1 MNNLKNK
8 NIFNN
13 FDFLKNN
20 LTIKNIISNFGK
32 RIIDLFTHMPLSI
45 NENIL
50 VEEIKPI
57 HFEKIISC
65 DLLIN
70 KYEKK
75 YSKNSP
81 FRILCENKK
90 KQIIELLFFNMN
102 EFQIKNYIKLENIY
116 RITGKLVYVKNKLQI
131 IHPTGILNEKDFF
144 YFDKFEPQYD
154 LSRKRINKKIF
165 RKFIKN
171 HIDIIESYN
180 FPEEWILKKF
190 RKKNWNSFRDS
201 LLHLHNPNAL
211 CEIKLLEIN
220 RQRLAY
226 DELLASYIIF
236 YKLKTK
242 INLKNNIS
250 PIVNYEL
257 SNKIQSKLSFKLT
270 KDQLTTLQDIKY
282 DLSLKKQMYRLI
294 QGDVGSGK
302 TIVTLLIVADVIKS
316 GYQVVLMAPTEIL
329 ANQHFDYF
337 NKLLSPLNIKTE
349 ILTGKTKNKKDIYAR
364 LAKKNIDILIGT
376 HSVYNPSIEFYKLG
390 LIVIDEQHK
399 FGVKQRI
406 NLLEKSDGCHTLIMS
421 ATPIPRSLSFV
432 MYGEISISNIKS
444 KPQGRKEVI
453 TSLINKNQIETLIE
467 GIERKLIKN
476 EQVFWILPTI
486 GTLDSEEQTL
496 ITRYEYLRKRF
507 KNKVGFIHG
516 KVNKEDAERV
526 MQNFKSQKI
535 MILVSTTVIE
545 VGINIP
551 NATLMIIE
559 NVERFGLAQLH
570 QLRGRVTRG
579 NLQSNC
585 VLIYNQNLSELSK
598 QRLLILKKSSDGFE
612 IAEKDLYL
620 RGAGDFFGTNQT
632 GLPSWKFFRPHED
645 HTLLNSVKEN
655 SEYLIKNYRENI
667 DKIEFLQKIF
677 YQEKNFKNFYSV

>member
-1 MNNLKNK
+1 MK
-8 NIFNN
+8 
-13 FDFLKNN
+13 FL
-20 LTIKNIISNFGK
+20 
-32 RIIDLFTHMPLSI
+32 
-45 NENIL
+45 
-50 VEEIKPI
+50 
-57 HFEKIISC
+57 EK
-65 DLLIN
+65 
-70 KYEKK
+70 
-75 YSKNSP
+75 
-81 FRILCENKK
+81 
-90 KQIIELLFFNMN
+90 
-102 EFQIKNYIKLENIY
+102 
-116 RITGKLVYVKNKLQI
+116 
-131 IHPTGILNEKDFF
+131 
-144 YFDKFEPQYD
+144 
-154 LSRKRINKKIF
+154 
-165 RKFIKN
+165 
-171 HIDIIESYN
+171 
-180 FPEEWILKKF
+180 
-190 RKKNWNSFRDS
+190 
-201 LLHLHNPNAL
+201 
-211 CEIKLLEIN
+211 N

-236 YKLKTK
+236 YELKKK
-242 INLKNNIS
+242 INLKNNIP
-250 PIVNYEL
+250 PILNYEL
-257 SNKIQSKLSFKLT
+257 SNEIQRKLSFKLT

-302 TIVTLLIVADVIKS
+302 TIVALLIVADVIKS
-316 GYQVVLMAPTEIL
+316 GFQVVLMAPTEIL

-376 HSVYNPSIEFYKLG
+376 HSVYNSSIEFYKLG

-399 FGVKQRI
+399 FGVRQRI
-406 NLLEKSDGCHTLIMS
+406 NLLEKSAGCHTLIMS

-526 MQNFKSQKI
+526 MQDFKDQKI

-570 QLRGRVTRG
+570 QLRGRVNRG

-655 SEYLIKNYRENI
+655 SEYLIKNYRENV

-677 YQEKNFKNFYSV
+677 YQEKNFRNFYSV